1 MLSQMPN
8 SARTGSG
15 SAGFSPLF
23 AVTNGYWRVGYAGH
37 GKMSVMTGSIRSV
50 CIGAAIAAL
59 GLGLAGCTGATYGTG
74 TPTGMQTLQDLAGI
88 ADLGGQKPDPIK
100 YSARPALVAP
110 PPGTPLPSPDSQKQ
124 NVAANWPKD
133 PDVDAKRV
141 KDEAAAREKFCAV
154 DINKNTP
161 ECRDPGFRLPVAED
175 SASANATAS
184 REPSP
189 TLLNQNV
196 DAGDRAHS
204 TAAQNQQA
212 TKLFADARGQ
222 VAVDANGKPI
232 RRYLTDP
239 PSDYRVPDPNA
250 PVGIPNKPA
259 VKKKWKW
266 PWQ

>member
-100 YSARPALVAP
+100 YSSRPALVAP
-110 PPGTPLPSPDSQKQ
+110 PPGTPLPPPDTQQQ

-133 PDVDAKRV
+133 PDVDAKRM
-141 KDEAAAREKFCAV
+141 KDQTAAREKFCA
-154 DINKNTP
+154 DDTNKNRP
-161 ECRDPGFRLPVAED
+161 ECRDPGFRLP
-175 SASANATAS
+175 ASEGAADTS
-184 REPSP
+184 RQPSP
-189 TLLNQNV
+189 TLLNQKV
-196 DAGDRAHS
+196 KARDLALS
-204 TAAQNQQA
+204 SPAQNAMA

-222 VAVDANGKPI
+222 VAVDANGKPV

-239 PSDYRVPDPNA
+239 PSDYRVPDPSA
-250 PVGIPNKPA
+250 PVEIANKPA
-259 VKKKWKW
+259 VKPKWKW
-266 PWQ
+266 PWE